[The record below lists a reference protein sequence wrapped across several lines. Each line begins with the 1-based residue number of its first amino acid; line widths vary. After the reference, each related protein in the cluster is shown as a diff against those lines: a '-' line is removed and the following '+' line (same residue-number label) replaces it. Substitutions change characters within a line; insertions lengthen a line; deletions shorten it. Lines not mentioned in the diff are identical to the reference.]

1 MLFRSATKN
10 ITGFLEDQFSSS
22 ASGAPTLKD
31 LVQTLASDPDPG
43 EQILYQVFVPTG
55 VQLKALNNV
64 TLPGGVVAKAGN
76 DVIGVTY
83 TIAAK
88 TATGA
93 GNLENFSLVADSNR
107 AGTFTLKLTP
117 VAREVDG
124 SQALGAEQSANLVVT
139 PVADTPLLQA
149 PSAVRGATD
158 TAIGLPLL
166 AALRDL
172 DGSETLAVKVS
183 GMTAT
188 QKNAL
193 TFSVPGASLPAMQDF
208 GGGDWGFVTSD
219 AAVISKLGGLTLTST
234 ADFRGAN
241 AVHLNV
247 GVTAT
252 ETLNGDLARSSA
264 IIDVVT
270 IKPIE
275 TPVIAAMTDPSAH
288 VQTSAVIPLTV
299 SLANAPAGY
308 GLSVLVQGVP
318 DKAFF
323 TKDRKSTRLNSS
335 HT

>member
-1 MLFRSATKN
+1 MC
-10 ITGFLEDQFSSS
+10 SS
-22 ASGAPTLKD
+22 D
-31 LVQTLASDPDPG
+31 L
-43 EQILYQVFVPTG
+43 
-55 VQLKALNNV
+55 
-64 TLPGGVVAKAGN
+64 
-76 DVIGVTY
+76 
-83 TIAAK
+83 
-88 TATGA
+88 
-93 GNLENFSLVADSNR
+93 
-107 AGTFTLKLTP
+107 
-117 VAREVDG
+117 
-124 SQALGAEQSANLVVT
+124 
-139 PVADTPLLQA
+139 
-149 PSAVRGATD
+149 
-158 TAIGLPLL
+158 
-166 AALRDL
+166 
-172 DGSETLAVKVS
+172 
-183 GMTAT
+183 AT

-288 VQTSAVIPLTV
+288 VQTSAVIPLSV

-318 DKAFF
+318 DKAFL
-323 TKDRKSTRLNSS
+323 TQIGRA
-335 HT
+335 HV